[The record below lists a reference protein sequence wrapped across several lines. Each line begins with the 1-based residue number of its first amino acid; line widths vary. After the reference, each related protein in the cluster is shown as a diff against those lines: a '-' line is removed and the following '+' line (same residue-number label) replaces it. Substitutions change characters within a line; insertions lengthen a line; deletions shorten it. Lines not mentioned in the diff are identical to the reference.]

1 MNRKFTLIIV
11 TLMLGL
17 TAWAGPVSRQ
27 QAKQN
32 VQSFFASQSKS
43 GARGMKRFA
52 GAPQEL
58 TMELAEETTS
68 FKVTIAMSPVGGETG
83 IEIINDDARDQQPIY
98 YDLQGRRVKNPTK
111 GLYIMNGKKI
121 LVK

>member
-11 TLMLGL
+11 FLMLGL

-32 VQSFFASQSKS
+32 VQSFIASQSKS

-58 TMELAEETTS
+58 TMELAEEIPAIHICNPSRRSATIEASEITTYS
-68 FKVTIAMSPVGGETG
+68 NA
-83 IEIINDDARDQQPIY
+83 PI
-98 YDLQGRRVKNPTK
+98 
-111 GLYIMNGKKI
+111 
-121 LVK
+121 